1 MPAAVP
7 RITCAGPRREPTRA
21 CSVASVK
28 LAPGVRTMGSR
39 AKVKPA
45 TAARDTRES
54 PSLDRLSGRLSA
66 VPGIVASSASSV
78 MSMGARRSPG
88 ADAAPRRRR
97 GLSPGLAIR
106 VAVLLVAGAGASVS
120 GSLAL
125 LADAGHMLT
134 DAAGLSLA

>member
-54 PSLDRLSGRLSA
+54 PSLDRLSGWLSA

-78 MSMGARRSPG
+78 MSMGDRHSHG
-88 ADAAPRRRR
+88 ADAAQRSRRV
-97 GLSPGLAIR
+97 LSQVLAIT
-106 VAVLLVAGAGASVS
+106 VAVLLVEVAGAFVS

-125 LADAGHMLT
+125 LAD
-134 DAAGLSLA
+134 